1 LIIAHPRDAC
11 ATLLQS
17 PSLLKSELI
26 KKDFVLLLNPF
37 PSQRLTS
44 RCFCA
49 AELMRRLEQWNPS
62 RISNNHKKKC
72 SRAEVSLSLLALFLS
87 SSLRF
92 IEMLFADAHIL
103 LVKVLAVMC
112 DAIGKRVTS

>member
-1 LIIAHPRDAC
+1 MHVRLCSKAP
-11 ATLLQS
+11 
-17 PSLLKSELI
+17 LLKSELI

-72 SRAEVSLSLLALFLS
+72 SRAEVLALFLS

-92 IEMLFADAHIL
+92 IEMLFADAHIYTV